1 MTVNQIPQRIHMSN
15 GLYVYKTGRSPYFIG
30 TIGQSSIY
38 NVTKNYKS
46 KFEYQ

>member
-15 GLYVYKTGRSPYFIG
+15 GLSLYKTGKNLYFIG
-30 TIGQSSIY
+30 TIGQLFIY